1 MALNFGKLDF
11 SVSFNRTSAF
21 PIDAK
26 SYFESYESAVAAAAT
41 AEAAGSASTTYYYGQ
56 VISVVEGS
64 TATLYTIQP
73 DKTLAKVGADITFNE
88 NVFTKDSA
96 GKLDLYGFADAVS
109 GAQLLKGADGKLS
122 WVKPDTTTVEGLQTA
137 VEGLETTIGS
147 KEEGTGLAGDIKDLE
162 DLVGT
167 PASEEPV
174 QAATGI
180 FAQLDE
186 KADKDTVYTKTETDD
201 KISAAIAAADH
212 LSRKIVASTGEIDL
226 EAPDADKYIYMVPAT
241 DSEAND
247 TYDEYMVIS
256 GALEKVGSWEV
267 DLSNYVTSD
276 TLTTELNKK
285 VDKVAGSR
293 LMTDA
298 EGTKLAGIEA
308 GAQVNFIKTVDEAQF
323 AAVDGNLTLLDIAQ
337 SKVTGLTAALGNKVD
352 KVEGSRLIT
361 TEEAEKLAGLT
372 LTEGGDGVTIPSDNV
387 TGLEALLNNKVD
399 KVEGKELSS
408 NDFTDALLSKLNGIT
423 EGANV
428 NIIESITVNDVALPV
443 QDKAVDLPAAT
454 AEALGLVKGSTA
466 ENKIA
471 VEVDGTMTVN
481 SLNAN
486 KLAQTAGDWLVLNG
500 GTSTTN
506 V

>member
-1 MALNFGKLDF
+1 M
-11 SVSFNRTSAF
+11 
-21 PIDAK
+21 
-26 SYFESYESAVAAAAT
+26 
-41 AEAAGSASTTYYYGQ
+41 
-56 VISVVEGS
+56 
-64 TATLYTIQP
+64 
-73 DKTLAKVGADITFNE
+73 
-88 NVFTKDSA
+88 
-96 GKLDLYGFADAVS
+96 
-109 GAQLLKGADGKLS
+109 
-122 WVKPDTTTVEGLQTA
+122 
-137 VEGLETTIGS
+137 
-147 KEEGTGLAGDIKDLE
+147 GLAGDIKDLE

-212 LSRKIVASTGEIDL
+212 LSRKIVAGTGEIDL

-256 GALEKVGSWEV
+256 GVLEKVGSWEV
-267 DLSNYVTSD
+267 DLSNYVTSE

-471 VEVDGTMTVN
+471 VEADGTMTVN

>member
-1 MALNFGKLDF
+1 MALDFGKLDF

-21 PIDAK
+21 PLDAK
-26 SYFESYESAVAAAAT
+26 SYFESLTSAQAAAKT
-41 AEAAGSASTTYYYGQ
+41 AEAAGSSNTVYYYGQ
-56 VISVVEGS
+56 TIAVVESGV
-64 TATLYTIQP
+64 ATLYTIQP
-73 DKTLAKVGADITFNE
+73 DKTLAEVGGSISFNE
-88 NVFTKDSA
+88 NAFVTGSD

-167 PASEEPV
+167 PASEEPA

-247 TYDEYMVIS
+247 TYDEYMVIE

-267 DLSNYVTSD
+267 DLSNYVTSE

-285 VDKVAGSR
+285 VDKVTGSR

-298 EGTKLAGIEA
+298 EGTKLAGIQE

-323 AAVDGNLTLLDIAQ
+323 AATGGNLTLLDIAQ
-337 SKVTGLTAALGNKVD
+337 SKVTGLTAALDKKVD
-352 KVEGSRLIT
+352 KVDGSRLIT
-361 TEEAEKLAGLT
+361 TEEANKLAGLT
-372 LTEGGDGVTIPSDNV
+372 LGEENQVTIPVDNV
-387 TGLEALLNNKVD
+387 TGLDALLENKVD
-399 KVEGKELSS
+399 KEDGKGLSA
-408 NDFTDALLSKLNGIT
+408 NDFTDELLGKLNGIAA
-423 EGANV
+423 GANANV
-428 NIIESITVNDVALPV
+428 IEAITINDVDLPV
-443 QDKAVDLPAAT
+443 LDKKVDIPAAT
-454 AEALGLVKGSTA
+454 AAALGLVKSSAA
-466 ENKIA
+466 ENQIS
-471 VEVDGTMTVN
+471 VDASGVMEVN
-481 SLNAN
+481 SLNVN
-486 KLAQTAGDWLVLNG
+486 KLAQTAGDSLIING
-500 GTSTTN
+500 GTSTT
-506 V
+506 

>member
-1 MALNFGKLDF
+1 MALDFGKLDF

-21 PIDAK
+21 PLDAK
-26 SYFESYESAVAAAAT
+26 SYFESLASAQAAAKT
-41 AEAAGSASTTYYYGQ
+41 AEAAGSSNTVYYYGQ
-56 VISVVEGS
+56 TIAVVEGGV
-64 TATLYTIQP
+64 ATLYTIQP
-73 DKTLAKVGADITFNE
+73 DKTLAEVGGSISFNE
-88 NVFTKDSA
+88 NAFVTGSN

-109 GAQLLKGADGKLS
+109 GAQLLKGTDGKLS

-137 VEGLETTIGS
+137 VEAIEEALGDKG
-147 KEEGTGLAGDIKDLE
+147 EGTGLAGDIKDLE

-167 PASEEPV
+167 PASEEPA

-186 KADKDTVYTKTETDD
+186 KADKDTVYTKEETDG

-247 TYDEYMVIS
+247 TYDEYMVIE

-267 DLSNYVTSD
+267 DLSNYVTSE

-323 AAVDGNLTLLDIAQ
+323 AATGGNLTLLDIAQ
-337 SKVTGLTAALGNKVD
+337 SKVTGLTAALDKKVD
-352 KVEGSRLIT
+352 KVDGSRLIT
-361 TEEAEKLAGLT
+361 TEEANKLAGLT
-372 LTEGGDGVTIPSDNV
+372 LTEGNEVTIPADNV
-387 TGLEALLNNKVD
+387 TGLDALLENKVD
-399 KVEGKELSS
+399 KEDGKGLSA
-408 NDFTDALLSKLNGIT
+408 NDFTDDLLSKLNGIAA
-423 EGANV
+423 GANANV
-428 NIIESITVNDVALPV
+428 IEAITINDVDLPV
-443 QDKAVDLPAAT
+443 LDKKVDIPAAT
-454 AEALGLVKGSTA
+454 AESLGLVKSSTA
-466 ENKIA
+466 ENK
-471 VEVDGTMTVN
+471 VSVDASGVMEVN
-481 SLNAN
+481 SLNVN
-486 KLAQTAGDWLVLNG
+486 KLAQTAGDSLIING
-500 GTSTTN
+500 GTSTT
-506 V
+506 

>member
-1 MALNFGKLDF
+1 MALDFGKLDF

-21 PIDAK
+21 PLDAK
-26 SYFESYESAVAAAAT
+26 SYFESLTSAQAAAAT
-41 AEAAGSASTTYYYGQ
+41 AEAAGSSNTVYYYGQ
-56 VISVVEGS
+56 TIAVVEGGV
-64 TATLYTIQP
+64 ATLYTIQP
-73 DKTLAKVGADITFNE
+73 DKTLAEVGGSISFNE
-88 NVFTKDSA
+88 NAFVTGSD

-109 GAQLLKGADGKLS
+109 GAQLLKGVDGKLS

-167 PASEEPV
+167 PASEEPA

-180 FAQLDE
+180 FAKLDE

-212 LSRKIVASTGEIDL
+212 LSRKIVDSTGEIDL

-267 DLSNYVTSD
+267 DLSNYVTSE

-323 AAVDGNLTLLDIAQ
+323 AATGGNLTLLDIAQ
-337 SKVTGLTAALGNKVD
+337 SKVTGLTAALDKKVD
-352 KVEGSRLIT
+352 KVDGSRLIT
-361 TEEAEKLAGLT
+361 TEEANKLAGLT
-372 LTEGGDGVTIPSDNV
+372 LTEGNEVTIPADNV
-387 TGLEALLNNKVD
+387 TGLDALLENKVD
-399 KVEGKELSS
+399 KEDGKGLSA
-408 NDFTDALLSKLNGIT
+408 NDFTDDLLSKLNGIAA
-423 EGANV
+423 GANANV
-428 NIIESITVNDVALPV
+428 IEAITINDVDLPV
-443 QDKAVDLPAAT
+443 LDKKVDIPAAT
-454 AEALGLVKGSTA
+454 AESLGLVKSSTA
-466 ENKIA
+466 ENK
-471 VEVDGTMTVN
+471 VSVDASGVMEINSVN
-481 SLNAN
+481 VN
-486 KLAQTAGDWLVLNG
+486 KLAQTAGDSLIING
-500 GTSTTN
+500 GTSTT
-506 V
+506 

>member
-1 MALNFGKLDF
+1 MALDFGKLDF

-21 PIDAK
+21 PLDAK
-26 SYFESYESAVAAAAT
+26 SYFESLTSAQAAAKT
-41 AEAAGSASTTYYYGQ
+41 AEAAGSSNTVYYYGQ
-56 VISVVEGS
+56 TIAVVEGGV
-64 TATLYTIQP
+64 ATLYTIQP
-73 DKTLAKVGADITFNE
+73 DKTLAEVGGSISFNE
-88 NVFTKDSA
+88 NAFVTGSD

-167 PASEEPV
+167 PASEEPA

-201 KISAAIAAADH
+201 KISAAIAAVDH

-247 TYDEYMVIS
+247 TYDEYMVID

-267 DLSNYVTSD
+267 DLSDYVTSE

-298 EGTKLAGIEA
+298 EGTKLAGIQE

-323 AAVDGNLTLLDIAQ
+323 AATGGNLTLLDIAQ
-337 SKVTGLTAALGNKVD
+337 SKVTGLTAALDKKVD

-361 TEEAEKLAGLT
+361 TEEANKLAGLT
-372 LTEGGDGVTIPSDNV
+372 LTEGNEVTIPADNV
-387 TGLEALLNNKVD
+387 TGLDALLENKVD
-399 KVEGKELSS
+399 KEDGKGLSA
-408 NDFTDALLSKLNGIT
+408 NDFTDDLLGKLNGIAA
-423 EGANV
+423 GANANV
-428 NIIESITVNDVALPV
+428 IEAITINDVDLPV
-443 QDKAVDLPAAT
+443 LDKKVDIPAAT
-454 AEALGLVKGSTA
+454 AESLGLVKSSTA
-466 ENKIA
+466 ENK
-471 VEVDGTMTVN
+471 VSVDASGVMEVN
-481 SLNAN
+481 SLNVN
-486 KLAQTAGDWLVLNG
+486 KLAQTAGDSLIING
-500 GTSTTN
+500 GTSTT
-506 V
+506 

>member
-1 MALNFGKLDF
+1 MALDFGKLDF

-21 PIDAK
+21 PLDAK
-26 SYFESYESAVAAAAT
+26 SYFESFTSAQAAAAT
-41 AEAAGSASTTYYYGQ
+41 AEAAGSSNTVYYYGQ
-56 VISVVEGS
+56 TIAVVEGGV
-64 TATLYTIQP
+64 ATLYTIQP
-73 DKTLAKVGADITFNE
+73 DKTLAKVGGSISFNE
-88 NVFTKDSA
+88 NAFVTGSD
-96 GKLDLYGFADAVS
+96 GKIDLYGFADAVS

-267 DLSNYVTSD
+267 DLSDYVTSE
-276 TLTTELNKK
+276 TLTTELDKK

-352 KVEGSRLIT
+352 KVAGSRLIT
-361 TEEAEKLAGLT
+361 TEEANKLAGLT
-372 LTEGGDGVTIPSDNV
+372 LTEGNEVTIPADNV
-387 TGLEALLNNKVD
+387 TGLDALLENKVD
-399 KVEGKELSS
+399 KEEGKGLSA
-408 NDFTDALLSKLNGIT
+408 NDFTDDLLGKLNGIAA
-423 EGANV
+423 GANANV
-428 NIIESITVNDVALPV
+428 IEAITINDVDLPV
-443 QDKAVDLPAAT
+443 LDKKVDIPAAT
-454 AEALGLVKGSTA
+454 AESLGLVKSSTA
-466 ENKIA
+466 ENK
-471 VEVDGTMTVN
+471 VSVDASGVMEVN
-481 SLNAN
+481 SLNVN
-486 KLAQTAGDWLVLNG
+486 KLAQTAGDSLIING
-500 GTSTTN
+500 GTSTT
-506 V
+506 

>member
-1 MALNFGKLDF
+1 MALDFGKLDF

-21 PIDAK
+21 PLDAK
-26 SYFESYESAVAAAAT
+26 SYFESLASAQAAAKT
-41 AEAAGSASTTYYYGQ
+41 AEAAGSSNTVYYYGQ
-56 VISVVEGS
+56 TIAVVEGGV
-64 TATLYTIQP
+64 ATLYTIQP
-73 DKTLAKVGADITFNE
+73 DKTLAEVGGSISFNE
-88 NVFTKDSA
+88 NVFVTGSN

-137 VEGLETTIGS
+137 VEAIEEALGD
-147 KEEGTGLAGDIKDLE
+147 KAEGTGLAGDIKDLE

-167 PASEEPV
+167 PASEEPA

-186 KADKDTVYTKTETDD
+186 KADKDTVYTKEETDG

-247 TYDEYMVIS
+247 TYDEYMVIE

-267 DLSNYVTSD
+267 DLSNYVTSE

-293 LMTDA
+293 LMTEA

-323 AAVDGNLTLLDIAQ
+323 AATGGNLTLLDIAQ
-337 SKVTGLTAALGNKVD
+337 SKVTGLTAALDKKVD
-352 KVEGSRLIT
+352 KVDGSRLIT
-361 TEEAEKLAGLT
+361 TEEANKLAGLT
-372 LTEGGDGVTIPSDNV
+372 LTEGNEVTIPVDNV
-387 TGLEALLNNKVD
+387 TGLDALLENKVD
-399 KVEGKELSS
+399 KEEGKGLSA
-408 NDFTDALLSKLNGIT
+408 NDFTDDLLSKLNGIAA
-423 EGANV
+423 GANANV
-428 NIIESITVNDVALPV
+428 IEAITINDVDLPV
-443 QDKAVDLPAAT
+443 LDKKVDIPAAT
-454 AEALGLVKGSTA
+454 AAALGLVKSSTA
-466 ENKIA
+466 ENK
-471 VEVDGTMTVN
+471 VSVDASGVMEVN
-481 SLNAN
+481 SLNVN
-486 KLAQTAGDWLVLNG
+486 KLAQTAGDSLIING
-500 GTSTTN
+500 GSSTT
-506 V
+506 

>member
-1 MALNFGKLDF
+1 MALDFGKLDF

-21 PIDAK
+21 PLDAK
-26 SYFESYESAVAAAAT
+26 SYFESFTSAQAAAAT
-41 AEAAGSASTTYYYGQ
+41 AEAAGSSNTVYYYGQ
-56 VISVVEGS
+56 TIAVVEGGV
-64 TATLYTIQP
+64 ATLYTIQP
-73 DKTLAKVGADITFNE
+73 DKTLAKVGGSISFNE
-88 NVFTKDSA
+88 NAFVTGSD
-96 GKLDLYGFADAVS
+96 GKLNLYGFADAVS

-267 DLSNYVTSD
+267 DLSDYVTSE
-276 TLTTELNKK
+276 TLTTELDKK

-361 TEEAEKLAGLT
+361 TEEANKLAGLT
-372 LTEGGDGVTIPSDNV
+372 LTEGNEVTIPADNV
-387 TGLEALLNNKVD
+387 TGLDALLENKVD
-399 KVEGKELSS
+399 KEDGKGLSA
-408 NDFTDALLSKLNGIT
+408 NDFTDELLGKLNGIAA
-423 EGANV
+423 GANANV
-428 NIIESITVNDVALPV
+428 IEAITINDVDIPV
-443 QDKAVDLPAAT
+443 LDKKVDIPIAT
-454 AEALGLVKGSTA
+454 ADALGLVKGSAA
-466 ENKIA
+466 ENQ
-471 VEVDGTMTVN
+471 VSVDASGVMEVN
-481 SLNAN
+481 SLNVN
-486 KLAQTAGDWLVLNG
+486 KLAQTAGDSLIING
-500 GTSTTN
+500 GTSTT
-506 V
+506 

>member
-1 MALNFGKLDF
+1 MALDFGKLDF

-21 PIDAK
+21 PLDAK
-26 SYFESYESAVAAAAT
+26 SYFESLTSAQAAAKT
-41 AEAAGSASTTYYYGQ
+41 AEAAGSSNTVYYYGQ
-56 VISVVEGS
+56 TIAVVEGGV
-64 TATLYTIQP
+64 ATLYTIQP
-73 DKTLAKVGADITFNE
+73 DKTLAEVGGSISFNE
-88 NVFTKDSA
+88 NVFATGSD

-109 GAQLLKGADGKLS
+109 GAQLLKGVDGKLS

-137 VEGLETTIGS
+137 VEAIEEALGD
-147 KEEGTGLAGDIKDLE
+147 KAEGTGLAGDIKDLE

-167 PASEEPV
+167 PASEEPA

-241 DSEAND
+241 GSEAND

-267 DLSNYVTSD
+267 DLSDYVTSE

-323 AAVDGNLTLLDIAQ
+323 AATGGNLTLLDIAQ
-337 SKVTGLTAALGNKVD
+337 SKVTGLTAALDKKVD
-352 KVEGSRLIT
+352 KVDGSRLIT
-361 TEEAEKLAGLT
+361 TEEANKLAGLT
-372 LTEGGDGVTIPSDNV
+372 LGEENQVTIPADNV
-387 TGLEALLNNKVD
+387 TGLDALLENKVD
-399 KVEGKELSS
+399 KEDGKGLSA
-408 NDFTDALLSKLNGIT
+408 NDFTDDLLSKLNGIAA
-423 EGANV
+423 GANANV
-428 NIIESITVNDVALPV
+428 IEAITINDVDLPV
-443 QDKAVDLPAAT
+443 LDKKVDIPAAT
-454 AEALGLVKGSTA
+454 AESLGLVKSSTA
-466 ENKIA
+466 ENK
-471 VEVDGTMTVN
+471 VSVDASGVMEVN
-481 SLNAN
+481 SLNVN
-486 KLAQTAGDWLVLNG
+486 KLAQTAGDSLIING
-500 GTSTTN
+500 GTSTT
-506 V
+506 